1 VDAGAMSIPTIARAC
16 KTVYPGS
23 IPGVASSNFT
33 DWLMMGCAGR
43 KNFRRIAT
51 QIVGVCSYSVLA

>member
-1 VDAGAMSIPTIARAC
+1 
-16 KTVYPGS
+16 
-23 IPGVASSNFT
+23 VASTNFT

-51 QIVGVCSYSVLA
+51 QIVRACSYSVFERDNAASMISAAVIPGAIECEAW

>member
-1 VDAGAMSIPTIARAC
+1 
-16 KTVYPGS
+16 
-23 IPGVASSNFT
+23 VASSNFT